1 MSASTVAITAIVYWI
16 TQKWLLPT
24 LGKYEGSMKV
34 VAYHPLS
41 RKERRAIMISIVVAA
56 IYVALI
62 LWLTFSSYGILR
74 CEWWFDA
81 FAFIAG
87 ILFLL
92 SLGQVLR
99 EWLMDS
105 VPDGIALTMM

>member
-1 MSASTVAITAIVYWI
+1 
-16 TQKWLLPT
+16 
-24 LGKYEGSMKV
+24 MKV

-74 CEWWFDA
+74 GVNGGLMHSPFYCRYFV
-81 FAFIAG
+81 FAFFGSRYYGNGLWIQ
-87 ILFLL
+87 FRTV
-92 SLGQVLR
+92 SH
-99 EWLMDS
+99 
-105 VPDGIALTMM
+105 

>member
-41 RKERRAIMISIVVAA
+41 RKERRAIMISIVAV
-56 IYVALI
+56 
-62 LWLTFSSYGILR
+62 SYTHLDVYKRQG
-74 CEWWFDA
+74 EWCRVRRK
-81 FAFIAG
+81 
-87 ILFLL
+87 LEK
-92 SLGQVLR
+92 Q
-99 EWLMDS
+99 
-105 VPDGIALTMM
+105 

>member
-1 MSASTVAITAIVYWI
+1 MLFLCASTVAITAIVYWI

-74 CEWWFDA
+74 GVNGGLMHSP
-81 FAFIAG
+81 FIAG

-92 SLGQVLR
+92 SIAA
-99 EWLMDS
+99 S
-105 VPDGIALTMM
+105 VFLALL

>member
-1 MSASTVAITAIVYWI
+1 M
-16 TQKWLLPT
+16 K
-24 LGKYEGSMKV
+24 GSMKV

-74 CEWWFDA
+74 GVNGGLMHSPLLPVFF
-81 FAFIAG
+81 FAFFGGAG
-87 ILFLL
+87 ITGWIQFRTV
-92 SLGQVLR
+92 SH
-99 EWLMDS
+99 
-105 VPDGIALTMM
+105 

>member
-1 MSASTVAITAIVYWI
+1 
-16 TQKWLLPT
+16 
-24 LGKYEGSMKV
+24 MKV

-74 CEWWFDA
+74 GVNGGLMHSP
-81 FAFIAG
+81 FIAG
-87 ILFLL
+87 ILFCFLWE
-92 SLGQVLR
+92 QVLR

-105 VPDGIALTMM
+105 VPDGIALTMT